1 MISLKEYQDALKIVE
16 AYRRQ
21 ESIKGKFKVKPNPNI
36 YGELSF
42 SNDYHDMKGSMIC
55 ILKTIAYYE
64 LPEVFHDLK
73 VMGDLKLKHFAGLS
87 KTKLLKYRN
96 FGKRKLE
103 ILEHHLSLAGL
114 HLEP

>member
-16 AYRRQ
+16 EYRKQ
-21 ESIKGKFKVKPNPNI
+21 QYKINYFNNINSEIYAETDINDIGLLYKSGVIHCLCTIAHYELGMSKNGKIPLK
-36 YGELSF
+36 SF
-42 SNDYHDMKGSMIC
+42 S
-55 ILKTIAYYE
+55 
-64 LPEVFHDLK
+64 
-73 VMGDLKLKHFAGLS
+73 GLS
-87 KTKLLKYRN
+87 RDTLLRYRN